1 MEFPDAVEEKK
12 TPVKAFGLEHCVL
25 LDNTFCTP
33 NKLLTVV
40 HSHPRALSIGKYL
53 TRSPIS
59 DEGRDQEVSTV

>member
-1 MEFPDAVEEKK
+1 MEFPDSVEEKK

-40 HSHPRALSIGKYL
+40 HSHPRNSMW
-53 TRSPIS
+53 
-59 DEGRDQEVSTV
+59 EQVEQEVSTV